1 MSKQSKI
8 IKGQAFIIGDAL
20 VQEQILITPGQASST
35 NVVELIKN
43 IWDDL
48 KTEGTYKS
56 NRKKDYFYW
65 EYEMNDTEN
74 EDTVLKIK
82 FECPSPKEG
91 LFKEP
96 YDPETA
102 EGDYAKYWLTKLKE
116 STENYEYKAA
126 IQKKEIVFPGTRYVN
141 QSGEV
146 VEVKESKITNTDIGD
161 ITNLLGEL
169 F

>member
-1 MSKQSKI
+1 MSKSKI
-8 IKGQAFIIGDAL
+8 IKGQAFIIENAL
-20 VQEQILITPGQASST
+20 VQEQILLTPGQASTT

-56 NRKKDYFYW
+56 NKKKNYFYW
-65 EYEMNDTEN
+65 EYEMTDTEN
-74 EDTVLKIK
+74 EDSVIK
-82 FECPSPKEG
+82 VKMECPQPKEG
-91 LFKEP
+91 LFEEP
-96 YDPETA
+96 YDPETV
-102 EGDYAKYWLTKLKE
+102 EGDYAKYWVKKLKE

-141 QSGEV
+141 QEGEV
-146 VEVKESKITNTDIGD
+146 VEVEGIKISNTDIGD
-161 ITNLLGEL
+161 ITNLLGL

>member
-1 MSKQSKI
+1 MSKSKI
-8 IKGQAFIIGDAL
+8 IKGQAYIIGDAL
-20 VQEQILITPGQASST
+20 VQEQILLTTGSASTS

-56 NRKKDYFYW
+56 NKKKNYFYW
-65 EYEMNDTEN
+65 EYKMTDTEN
-74 EDTVLKIK
+74 EDSEVTIK
-82 FECPSPKEG
+82 FECPQPKEG
-91 LFKEP
+91 LFEEP
-96 YDPETA
+96 YDPETV
-102 EGDYAKYWLTKLKE
+102 EGDYAKYWVKKLKE

-141 QSGEV
+141 QEGEV
-146 VEVKESKITNTDIGD
+146 VEVEGTKISNTDIGD
-161 ITNLLGEL
+161 ITNLLGL